1 MSRVVLAI
9 DTASPA
15 VTAGVVADGKV
26 VAERVSVDARAHAER
41 ITPNVLA
48 ALAEADLTMA
58 DLDAVVV
65 GCGPG
70 PFTGLRVGMAT
81 AAAYGHAL
89 GVPVHGVCSLDAIGG
104 QTTGETLVVTDA
116 RRREVYWARYRDG
129 VRIDGPAVSAPADVN
144 PGVAQAVAGSPE
156 HAALFGLPIC
166 EPSYPTP
173 AGLVAAVA
181 DWSERPAALV
191 PLYLRRPD
199 AKTLAERDDDAGRK
213 GTAGSEP
220 VTIGALTV
228 ADADRCAELEAM
240 LFPGDD
246 PWPKAAFVREL
257 AAEHNHYVAARTAA
271 DGGDPLRPA
280 SSRARD
286 RRGDTL
292 IGYGGISRLG
302 RTPPFDYEVHTIGV
316 DPAYQGRGVGRRLV
330 DELLNFAAGAVVH
343 LEVRT
348 DNAPAIALYRSVGF
362 TEVGLRRRYYR
373 VSGADAYTMR
383 REAL

>member
-1 MSRVVLAI
+1 MSGRSRVVLAI
-9 DTASPA
+9 DTATPA
-15 VTAGVVADGKV
+15 VTAGVVADGEV

-144 PGVAQAVAGSPE
+144 LGVAQAVAGSPE
-156 HAALFGLPIC
+156 HAAPFGLPIC

-173 AGLVAAVA
+173 AGLIAAVA
-181 DWSERPAALV
+181 DWSARPAALV

-199 AKTLAERDDDAGRK
+199 AKTLAER
-213 GTAGSEP
+213 
-220 VTIGALTV
+220 
-228 ADADRCAELEAM
+228 EA
-240 LFPGDD
+240 
-246 PWPKAAFVREL
+246 
-257 AAEHNHYVAARTAA
+257 
-271 DGGDPLRPA
+271 
-280 SSRARD
+280 SR
-286 RRGDTL
+286 
-292 IGYGGISRLG
+292 
-302 RTPPFDYEVHTIGV
+302 
-316 DPAYQGRGVGRRLV
+316 
-330 DELLNFAAGAVVH
+330 
-343 LEVRT
+343 
-348 DNAPAIALYRSVGF
+348 
-362 TEVGLRRRYYR
+362 
-373 VSGADAYTMR
+373 
-383 REAL
+383 